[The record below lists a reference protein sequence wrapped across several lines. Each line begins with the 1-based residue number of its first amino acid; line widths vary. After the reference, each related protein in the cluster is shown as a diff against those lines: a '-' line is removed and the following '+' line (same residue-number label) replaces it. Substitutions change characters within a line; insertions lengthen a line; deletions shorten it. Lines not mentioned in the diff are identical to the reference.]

1 MRCLSQDLLYTHF
14 MQLLKSDF
22 PAYVTSHIP
31 QLLYK
36 LNATLQ
42 YMQFLYGSSTS
53 SIFNEWAQKINLDV
67 NLETFIE
74 LAVE

>member
-1 MRCLSQDLLYTHF
+1 

-36 LNATLQ
+36 LNATLE

-53 SIFNEWAQKINLDV
+53 SIFNEWAQ
-67 NLETFIE
+67 
-74 LAVE
+74 